1 LLGLDVGTTWCKA
14 IVLDAEGSPR
24 GLGRAATPWKRVSTG
39 AEIDPH
45 ALAEAAFAA
54 AREAIEAA
62 SGRISAIGVTSMAEA
77 GALLDSDGDPVAPAI
92 AWFDERGAEE
102 AERLASELPT
112 FTRHTGL
119 PATRT
124 ATVAKHRWLRD
135 KGALTGTPTR
145 WLNVAEWVVRR
156 LGGGEVAELSL
167 ASRTGYL
174 DVDDRDWW
182 PLAAD
187 WAEAPPGFLPTPV
200 IAGTPAGHCNDLL
213 HPKATGAV
221 LTVAGHDHLC
231 AVVGAGAVRPG
242 DVLDSCGTAE
252 ALVRAV
258 QPPLPEGVVEAA
270 VDLGL
275 TVGWHVLWQRLALI
289 GGFESGKLLEGL
301 DLESEAGRAT
311 VERLAARATELK
323 QAIERIA
330 GPTSRLVVAGGWSEH
345 PIVAEVKLE
354 VLGQFERAP
363 HPEAGARGA
372 AVLGGVASKVRAT
385 ESV

>member
-1 LLGLDVGTTWCKA
+1 
-14 IVLDAEGSPR
+14 
-24 GLGRAATPWKRVSTG
+24 
-39 AEIDPH
+39 
-45 ALAEAAFAA
+45 
-54 AREAIEAA
+54 
-62 SGRISAIGVTSMAEA
+62 
-77 GALLDSDGDPVAPAI
+77 
-92 AWFDERGAEE
+92 
-102 AERLASELPT
+102 
-112 FTRHTGL
+112 
-119 PATRT
+119 
-124 ATVAKHRWLRD
+124 
-135 KGALTGTPTR
+135 
-145 WLNVAEWVVRR
+145 
-156 LGGGEVAELSL
+156 
-167 ASRTGYL
+167 
-174 DVDDRDWW
+174 
-182 PLAAD
+182 
-187 WAEAPPGFLPTPV
+187 
-200 IAGTPAGHCNDLL
+200 L

-231 AVVGAGAVRPG
+231 AVVGSGAVRPG

-301 DLESEAGRAT
+301 DLEAEAGRAT
-311 VERLAARATELK
+311 VQRLAARAAELK

-330 GPTSRLVVAGGWSEH
+330 GPTSRLVVAGGWSQD
-345 PIVAEVKLE
+345 PVVAAVKLE
-354 VLGQFERAP
+354 VLGPFERAT